1 MSKLKTKIKELLRI
15 TPSDN
20 IEYNVKIWDE
30 YAKNWDYKT
39 IEVENENIADEKKRK
54 EYLEFIGNEWGVLKD
69 AEVIINEYLLKY
81 VDSNSVVGEIGIG
94 GGRIANIVAPKVKKL
109 YGFDVSGEML
119 KKSAKAL
126 TAHKNVEFVH
136 LKGSKFDTG
145 LDASFDVLFSFDVFV
160 HLDLHNIWAYFK
172 EIKRAL
178 KPDGKVFLHTANL
191 TTDAGWDRFKVQDRY
206 WPGGFYFITP
216 ETVHTLAKRAGFKI
230 IKESKTDRSNFY
242 LNRDFLFVMEN
253 EK

>member
-126 TAHKNVEFVH
+126 PFGTFN
-136 LKGSKFDTG
+136 
-145 LDASFDVLFSFDVFV
+145 LF
-160 HLDLHNIWAYFK
+160 
-172 EIKRAL
+172 
-178 KPDGKVFLHTANL
+178 
-191 TTDAGWDRFKVQDRY
+191 
-206 WPGGFYFITP
+206 FIC
-216 ETVHTLAKRAGFKI
+216 
-230 IKESKTDRSNFY
+230 
-242 LNRDFLFVMEN
+242 
-253 EK
+253 